1 MKTKRQTKEAAHAAN
16 GKRAAWRTVTR
27 DGKRALLSPE
37 GEVYYGTPAEVNE
50 AALMPDRRRA
60 LAESLRV
67 ARLVCRTRDE
77 LRESCAERRRE
88 KIMLWKDFDRTHRP
102 AVTLPPALHVLLG
115 ACARY
120 WGDTVEYTLA
130 DIVATDLRA
139 SIEDAKGEGL
149 PTLPLTRH
157 EQAALRALGFDT
169 ARLAGEDYE
178 LALREIAEGVE

>member
-16 GKRAAWRTVTR
+16 GKRAAWRTVTK
-27 DGKRALLSPE
+27 DGKRALRSPD
-37 GEVYYGTPAEVNE
+37 GVYYYGTPREIRE
-50 AALMPDRRRA
+50 CALMSYTRRA

-67 ARLVCRTRDE
+67 ARLVCRTRGE

-88 KIMLWKDFDRTHRP
+88 VIMRWAYFDRVHRP
-102 AVTLPPALHVLLG
+102 SVTLPPALYVLLG

-120 WGDTVEYTLA
+120 WGDTVQATLA
-130 DIVATDLRA
+130 DMVRADLCA

-169 ARLAGEDYE
+169 ARLVDDYE
-178 LALREIAEGVE
+178 SALAEIAGRVE